1 MVHSLDQSVH
11 GSKGF
16 YPVAGARVIGAR
28 NRGAGAVG
36 AELAQVFG
44 HRGVAEAYR
53 HRPPYPPEVFEIL
66 DRLVPDDGPREVL
79 DVGAGEGALARPL
92 AARMARVDAVDLS
105 AAMVAAGRDRP
116 GGRRPNLRWIVGAAQ
131 SCPLHGPYGLV
142 TAGASLHWMPWDTTI
157 PRLAAAMAPGA
168 YLAVVEHGPRDL
180 PWGAALTEV
189 IRRHSR
195 SPDFD
200 PGYSLVGALRAAG
213 HFGPAGRAE
222 TSPVLFRQQ
231 VGSYVEQFHSTAS
244 LARELMPVAEAAA
257 FDAAVEQVVRPFAAG
272 GVLELPIV
280 ATVAWGRLPPPS

>member
-1 MVHSLDQSVH
+1 MGDSLDQSVH

-16 YPVAGARVIGAR
+16 YRVAGVRMK
-28 NRGAGAVG
+28 GAGPVG
-36 AELAQVFG
+36 AELAHVFG

-53 HRPPYPPEVFEIL
+53 HRPPYPREVFPIL
-66 DRLVPDDGPREVL
+66 DRLVGDGPRAVL

-116 GGRRPNLRWIVGAAQ
+116 GGRRPNLHWIVGAAQ
-131 SCPLHGPYGLV
+131 SCPLGGPYGLV

-168 YLAVVEHGPRDL
+168 FLAVVDHGPRDL
-180 PWGAALTEV
+180 PWGAALAEV

-213 HFGPAGRAE
+213 YLVPAGRAA
-222 TSPVLFRQQ
+222 TSPVVFRQP

-244 LARELMPVAEAAA
+244 LARELMPAEEADA
-257 FDAAVEQVVRPFAAG
+257 FDAAVEKIVRPFAAD
-272 GVLELPIV
+272 GVLEMRIV
-280 ATVAWGRLPPPS
+280 ATVEWGRLPAP